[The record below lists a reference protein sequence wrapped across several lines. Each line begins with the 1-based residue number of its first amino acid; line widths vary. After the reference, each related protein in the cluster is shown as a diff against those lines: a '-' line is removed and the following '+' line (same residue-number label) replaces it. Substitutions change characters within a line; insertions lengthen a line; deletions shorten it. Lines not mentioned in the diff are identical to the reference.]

1 MEVTVGTEAMRQPMG
16 TCISEISCFDSER
29 KEENTA
35 FQLSSLFNPE
45 VGRFLHNV
53 VPLY

>member
-1 MEVTVGTEAMRQPMG
+1 VSVGTEAMRHPME
-16 TCISEISCFDSER
+16 TCISEISCFGSER

-45 VGRFLHNV
+45 V
-53 VPLY
+53 